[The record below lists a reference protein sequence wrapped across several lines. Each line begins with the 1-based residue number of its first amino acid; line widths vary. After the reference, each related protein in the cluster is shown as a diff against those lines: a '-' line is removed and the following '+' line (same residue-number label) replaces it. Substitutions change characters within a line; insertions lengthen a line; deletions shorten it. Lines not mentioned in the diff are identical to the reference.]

1 MCAAVTS
8 AGDFAAP
15 LGCSVLSVSVLSVS
29 VLFYT
34 MLNTAVSN
42 ADLKI
47 RAVL

>member
-15 LGCSVLSVSVLSVS
+15 LGRS

-34 MLNTAVSN
+34 MLNTPVSN